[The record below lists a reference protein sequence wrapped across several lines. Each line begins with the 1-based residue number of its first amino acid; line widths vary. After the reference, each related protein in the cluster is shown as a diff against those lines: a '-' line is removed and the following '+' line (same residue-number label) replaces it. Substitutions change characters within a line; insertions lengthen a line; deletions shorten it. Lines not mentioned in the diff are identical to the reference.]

1 MIRHMH
7 KPTLALFAL
16 AALLAALPAS
26 AQQNKSEYTR
36 VATKGC
42 EKIATFKIGG
52 DEISDTYACRGL
64 RRGKRSYWVVI
75 DDTDLRT
82 TVTITFDKLKVDK
95 EPAFSQSFGPFN
107 STGDVMEWRI
117 DGKTG
122 FPFATIL
129 RWHIADNEDLDKDN
143 RPKTVPLL
151 VVTRIPPGPSCHV
164 AYIDV
169 RANENPNALAQKA
182 ADELAP
188 NFDCAKDKVR
198 LIGNRGR
205 AAELS
210 GVK

>member
-1 MIRHMH
+1 MH
-7 KPTLALFAL
+7 KLTLVLFAL

-42 EKIATFKIGG
+42 EKIATVKTGG
-52 DEISDTYACRGL
+52 DEISATHACRGL
-64 RRGKRSYWVVI
+64 RRGQRGYWVVI
-75 DDTDLRT
+75 DESDLRT
-82 TVTITFDKLKVDK
+82 TVVITLDNLNAD
-95 EPAFSQSFGPFN
+95 EERSQSFGPFN
-107 STGDVMEWRI
+107 SVGEVMEWRI

-122 FPFATIL
+122 HPIATIL
-129 RWHIADNEDLDKDN
+129 RWHIADNEDLDRND
-143 RPKTVPLL
+143 RPKTVSLL
-151 VVTRIPPGPSCHV
+151 VVTRIPPGLSCHV

-188 NFDCAKDKVR
+188 NFDCTKDKVQV
-198 LIGNRGR
+198 IGNRGR

-210 GVK
+210 GAR